1 MRSAAGR
8 LALLLT
14 AIVFSA
20 SPCALAH
27 DEEDKHTGGDTNSPP
42 ERVPA
47 EGISFA
53 DTVFWAPEILV
64 EADRLRPSDGLFARS
79 GFVAAIEL
87 DRAHTRIDDAAT
99 LLSRLAGVRVLQY
112 GSLGSFATVS
122 IRGSSSSQVHV
133 YLDGVPLN
141 NAYLGEVS
149 LGDLPLGDVNRI
161 EIYRGFSP
169 PHLGSSAI
177 GGAIN
182 LVSFAKEDADRK
194 APELTMSATA
204 GSFGTGRYLLS
215 LRMGAAHVRLRGH
228 ASYMKSQ
235 GDFSF
240 VDDRSTPLNPL
251 DDQTATRLNND
262 FTLWNIFGRADLDL
276 PVFDGVSLSHNA
288 VLRERG
294 VPGLGSNQSL
304 TARSEQA
311 THITYLKLDPKPLIE
326 HTIRTGFTAYHSL
339 TADRFSDHEG
349 DITALRQETDNRM
362 TVYGAN
368 GRVGIDPPRIP
379 ASFELFF
386 EGRKERFHPVALLPE
401 PSEGPDRLRSVRTL
415 SVSSDIQPTGDRFVL
430 TVGGRFEWHENDFY
444 DEPLFPWIPPTP
456 QGKVEKSE
464 WTPHAGFRYH
474 VIDWLC
480 IKGNWGRY
488 YRLPTFLELF
498 GNLGSVTGNPD
509 LEPERGINRDIGII
523 MKGERLYFM
532 RQPYVEIVYLDNDA
546 EDLILFFPNS
556 QYAAAPVN
564 FTSASIRGLE
574 STFACSLPRSI
585 RLSGSYTYLDHRDT
599 GPIPYYNGNRLAAQ
613 PVHQALGRV
622 EVVRTRWRVEYEL
635 NYIGANY
642 LDLANMIEVPAREIH
657 NLLLEFSVPRRGITL
672 SLEGRNLGDNQ
683 IGDVNGFPL
692 PGRSFYST
700 ISITM

>member
-8 LALLLT
+8 LALLIT
-14 AIVFSA
+14 AIALSA

-27 DEEDKHTGGDTNSPP
+27 DKENKQPGGDTRPSA
-42 ERVPA
+42 ERAQA

-64 EADRLRPSDGLFARS
+64 EADRLHSSDRLFDRS

-112 GSLGSFATVS
+112 GGLGSFATVS
-122 IRGSSSSQVHV
+122 IRGSSSSQVHF

-141 NAYLGEVS
+141 NAYLGAVN

-182 LVSFAKEDADRK
+182 LVSFAGEDSDRTG
-194 APELTMSATA
+194 PELTMSAAA

-215 LRMGAAHVRLRGH
+215 LSSGAARVRLRGH
-228 ASYMKSQ
+228 VSYLKSN

-240 VDDRSTPLNPL
+240 TDDRNTPLNPL
-251 DDQTATRLNND
+251 DDQITTRLNND
-262 FTLWNIFGRADLDL
+262 FSLWNLLGRIESDL
-276 PVFDGVSLSHNA
+276 PAFDRVSLSHNA
-288 VLRERG
+288 LLREGG

-304 TARSEQA
+304 TARSERA
-311 THITYLKLDPKPLIE
+311 THITYLKLDPKPFLE
-326 HTIRTGFTAYHSL
+326 QAFRTGFTAYHSL
-339 TADRFSDHEG
+339 TADRFSDPDG
-349 DITALRQETDNRM
+349 DITALRQKTDNRM

-368 GRVGIDPPRIP
+368 GRVGIDPAKIS

-386 EGRKERFHPVALLPE
+386 EGRKERFHQVSLLPE
-401 PSEGPDRLRSVRTL
+401 PSEGPDRMRSVQTL
-415 SVSSDIQPTGDRFVL
+415 SVSSDIQPAGERFVM

-444 DEPLFPWIPPTP
+444 DEPPFPWLPPTP
-456 QGKVEKSE
+456 QGKVKGYEG
-464 WTPHAGFRYH
+464 TPHAGFRYH

-498 GNLGSVTGNPD
+498 GDLGSVTGNPD
-509 LEPERGINRDIGII
+509 LEPERGTNRDIGVIL
-523 MKGERLYFM
+523 KGKRLYFM
-532 RQPYVEIVYLDNDA
+532 RQPYAELVYIDNAA
-546 EDLILFFPNS
+546 ENLILFFPNS
-556 QYAAAPVN
+556 QYTSAPVN
-564 FTSASIRGLE
+564 IGSASIKGLE
-574 STFACSLPRSI
+574 SSFSFSLPRSI

-613 PVHQALGRV
+613 PVHQALGRI
-622 EVVRTRWRVEYEL
+622 EIVRTHWRIEYEL
-635 NYIGANY
+635 DYIGANY
-642 LDLANMIEVPAREIH
+642 LDQANMIKVPAREIH
-657 NLLLEFSVPRRGITL
+657 NLLLEFSLPRRGFTI
-672 SLEGRNLGDNQ
+672 SLEGRNLGNNQ
-683 IGDVNGFPL
+683 ISDVNGFPL
-692 PGRSFYST
+692 PGRSLYST
-700 ISITM
+700 VSITM